1 MGKHRTLSDGIGID
15 YLATNDLYLSENTH
29 KFGST
34 MNPYERKGTQQN
46 WIPPTHPLFYEIIL
60 FSVRYKEIEKWL
72 KKEFSKKGVRLDG
85 GDGGTEWVKMDLY
98 AVFEMFKSAL
108 LMFPDSK
115 AKLCF
120 NGKAYS
126 AVDGKIVESNRRPN
140 FRLDI
145 LGIKDDERLKCT
157 LNNEFFSVV
166 GNSIRVGG
174 KLYPLSRYVNE
185 FFSRQGD
192 TNEHCGS
199 QYFEY
204 KGKLVSELWQNLIGK
219 KW

>member
-1 MGKHRTLSDGIGID
+1 MGKHRTLSDGIGIV

-34 MNPYERKGTQQN
+34 INPYERKRIQQN
-46 WIPPTHPLFYEIIL
+46 WVPPTHPLFYEITL
-60 FSVRYKEIEKWL
+60 FSVRYNEIEKWL
-72 KKEFSKKGVRLDG
+72 KKEFSKKGALLEG
-85 GDGGTEWVKMDLY
+85 GGGGTEWVKMDLDT
-98 AVFEMFKSAL
+98 VFEMFKAAL
-108 LMFPDSK
+108 LMFPDNK

-126 AVDGKIVESNRRPN
+126 AVNGKIVEASRRPN
-140 FRLDI
+140 FRFDI
-145 LGIKDDERLKCT
+145 LGIKDNEILKCT
-157 LNNEFFSVV
+157 LNGECFRVAGNNIRV
-166 GNSIRVGG
+166 GNSLIT
-174 KLYPLSRYVNE
+174 LTRYVNDT
-185 FFSRQGD
+185 FSRQGN